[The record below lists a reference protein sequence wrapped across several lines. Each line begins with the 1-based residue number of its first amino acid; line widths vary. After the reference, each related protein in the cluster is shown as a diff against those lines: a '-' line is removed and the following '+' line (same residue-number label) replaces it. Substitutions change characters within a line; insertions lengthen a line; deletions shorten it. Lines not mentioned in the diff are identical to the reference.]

1 MNQSE
6 ANIVNQDKLIPDV
19 EPSPNELQQMES
31 LKNIVK
37 RNVSTT
43 SVSSTVE
50 TLESRNSVFKAFSII
65 LLIIIASPIIIS
77 DLYFGFTDTSCV
89 NDMPTG
95 LEISMKLYLLVSGF
109 VSLTSMIVYIACIS
123 SLSSIDENNSVNLCC
138 VYFTAAI
145 VQIFHII
152 WNILGAVVF
161 WGTIYGEKKCDKNV
175 STYIFVS
182 LIMKFIANLTA
193 ILMDNSSKK
202 N

>member
-19 EPSPNELQQMES
+19 ESSPNELQQMES

-123 SLSSIDENNSVNLCC
+123 SLSSIDHENTGNLFC
-138 VYFTAAI
+138 VYFTSAI
-145 VQIFHII
+145 VQIFHIV
-152 WNILGAVVF
+152 WNILGAFVF
-161 WGTIYGEKKCDKNV
+161 WGTIYGEKNCDKNV

-182 LIMKFIANLTA
+182 LILKFMVNL
-193 ILMDNSSKK
+193 IGLIWDNSNK